1 MKLLSILF
9 LLVIFLTGACDK
21 YKKKCL
27 NYVEP
32 KIEAFALDLSERCKC
47 DYAETRKQLKVIPD
61 QVCLRAYDNYKSDG
75 MVGTPASMLCVV
87 AKDLLIEQMSFYVT
101 KKLRCE
107 IPIHDCLSFDKLEK
121 LIDNYVCSS
130 L

>member
-1 MKLLSILF
+1 MKILTILLLLALFSI
-9 LLVIFLTGACDK
+9 GACEK

-27 NYVEP
+27 SYVEP
-32 KIEAFALDLSERCKC
+32 KVEALALDLSERCKC
-47 DYAETRKQLKVIPD
+47 NYAETRKQLKVIPD
-61 QVCLRAYDNYKSDG
+61 QICLRAYDNYKSDG
-75 MVGTPASMLCVV
+75 MIGTPASILCVV
-87 AKDLLIEQMSFYVT
+87 AKDLIIEQISFNIS
-101 KKLRCE
+101 KKLKCE